1 MFELIKNIVDFY
13 SIVIITMFIVYIINL
28 LYFLLKDKNI
38 SLIKKKKI
46 NEYYNNFEKYNEN
59 YNKNLEIFNKIIQN
73 NELYYN
79 YF

>member
-1 MFELIKNIVDFY
+1 MFELIKNIIHFY
-13 SIVIITMFIVYIINL
+13 SIIIITMFIVYIINL
-28 LYFLLKDKNI
+28 FYFLLKEKFN
-38 SLIKKKKI
+38 SIKKKKYY
-46 NEYYNNFEKYNEN
+46 EYCNNSEKYNKK